1 MERPKSSFTKMNVM
15 FLGFKNNLSFLLFAL
30 LFYAMLAR
38 DGGLALASAVLLAF
52 LVVAA
57 K

>member
-1 MERPKSSFTKMNVM
+1 VERPKSSFTKMNVM

-38 DGGLALASAVLLAF
+38 DGGLALASAVLLGMF
-52 LVVAA
+52 VITA